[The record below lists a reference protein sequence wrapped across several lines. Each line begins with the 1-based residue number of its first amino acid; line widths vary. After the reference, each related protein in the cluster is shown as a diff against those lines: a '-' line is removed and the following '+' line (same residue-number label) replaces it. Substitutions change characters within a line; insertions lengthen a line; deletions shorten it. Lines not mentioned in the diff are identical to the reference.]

1 MSGSREGGG
10 GERGGEGK
18 LGGGRRCQSVAVADA
33 SYLTYATRLFSSH
46 RGQIRTNI
54 L

>member
-18 LGGGRRCQSVAVADA
+18 LGGGRRCLSVAVADA
-33 SYLTYATRLFSSH
+33 FLST
-46 RGQIRTNI
+46 
-54 L
+54 